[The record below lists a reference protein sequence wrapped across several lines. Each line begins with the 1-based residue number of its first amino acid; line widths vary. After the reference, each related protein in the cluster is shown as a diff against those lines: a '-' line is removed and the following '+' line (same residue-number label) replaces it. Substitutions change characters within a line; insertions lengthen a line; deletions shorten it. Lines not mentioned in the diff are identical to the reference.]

1 MKKQLTLLFFSL
13 IQGFFISTH
22 AQQPFKGVL
31 SNKEEKL
38 NLVIDLYK
46 ESVEVP
52 GMDMFGPMHGY
63 MNGDIYGVWM
73 ITFVKLEHE
82 KKATVHLSNDQGS
95 DTQKVVLTCENDS
108 TFLFEQMEGV
118 AIKKVVNRKLVKIP
132 QKIYFIRK

>member
-1 MKKQLTLLFFSL
+1 MKKQLTLLFFFL
-13 IQGFFISTH
+13 IQASFISTH
-22 AQQPFKGVL
+22 AQQPFKGIL

-52 GMDMFGPMHGY
+52 DMDMFGPMHGY

-73 ITFVKLEHE
+73 ITSVKLENG